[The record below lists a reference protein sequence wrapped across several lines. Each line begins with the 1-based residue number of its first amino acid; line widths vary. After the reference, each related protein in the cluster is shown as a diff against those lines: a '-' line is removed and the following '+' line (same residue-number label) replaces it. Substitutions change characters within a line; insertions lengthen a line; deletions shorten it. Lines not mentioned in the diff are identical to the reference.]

1 MKKFFIYF
9 VLFIVCVV
17 GIIVTG
23 YGMVSSGLKGDTAL
37 AVVRSFSCACYIF
50 AVVMLLKVII
60 LTRKK

>member
-9 VLFIVCVV
+9 VFIVCVV
-17 GIIVTG
+17 GLIATG